1 MMVRAAGRGAAQ
13 AGRSGMEGA
22 RWMARRGE
30 KMLDSL
36 PVDEVGDAI
45 GEYLDAAR
53 EAIDDVV
60 AREVKDLRKA
70 VRRQRKRF
78 GV

>member
-1 MMVRAAGRGAAQ
+1 
-13 AGRSGMEGA
+13 MEGA
-22 RWMARRGE
+22 RWAARRGE
-30 KMLDSL
+30 KMLDRL
-36 PVDEVGDAI
+36 PVEEVGDAI

>member
-1 MMVRAAGRGAAQ
+1 
-13 AGRSGMEGA
+13 
-22 RWMARRGE
+22 MARRGE
-30 KMLDSL
+30 KLLDTL
-36 PVDEVGDAI
+36 PVEEVGDAI
-45 GEYLDAAR
+45 GDYLDAAR